1 LSALE
6 QSKPAGMQFRY
17 VIVYDNKM
25 PVATLCF
32 QLLDVANKDL
42 DGVLNLKDKGWL
54 LQNLNK
60 TINKLLFKCQ
70 TGKVNFLICCGSFFV
85 SGEYGINVISRDVL
99 SAIIQI
105 LPEVRLKIVS
115 TINNASVC
123 GWMVK
128 DFYNNTRID
137 QPLLEDGFFELPMDP
152 EMILFMREQWQTL
165 EDYLAALTTK
175 YRVKA
180 NSVIRKIEDVEIVAL
195 DVKDILKYGDDL
207 IRLYLNI
214 QNKAT
219 VQMARVNILYFEKL
233 LTIMPVK
240 FYVKAFIKVFYSCNN
255 WYVS

>member
-1 LSALE
+1 MLRIEVFKSVTEVPLHDWQTINGENVIFTSFSYLSALE
-6 QSKPAGMQFRY
+6 QSRPAGMQFRY

-105 LPEVRLKIVS
+105 L
-115 TINNASVC
+115 
-123 GWMVK
+123 
-128 DFYNNTRID
+128 
-137 QPLLEDGFFELPMDP
+137 
-152 EMILFMREQWQTL
+152 
-165 EDYLAALTTK
+165 
-175 YRVKA
+175 
-180 NSVIRKIEDVEIVAL
+180 
-195 DVKDILKYGDDL
+195 
-207 IRLYLNI
+207 
-214 QNKAT
+214 
-219 VQMARVNILYFEKL
+219 
-233 LTIMPVK
+233 
-240 FYVKAFIKVFYSCNN
+240 
-255 WYVS
+255 